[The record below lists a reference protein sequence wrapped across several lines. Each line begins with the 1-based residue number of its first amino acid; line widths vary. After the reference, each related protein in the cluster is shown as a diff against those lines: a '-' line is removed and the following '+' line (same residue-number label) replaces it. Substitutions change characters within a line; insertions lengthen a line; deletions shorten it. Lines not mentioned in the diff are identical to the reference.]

1 MASTDVL
8 LPTHASADALPVV
21 RALGVDDLKQA
32 LRSGLDDFWA
42 MPTHVAFLCAIY
54 PIVGLLLLR
63 ASFAYDLFPVL
74 YPLATGFALVG
85 PIAAIGLY
93 ELSRR
98 AELGMDTSWSHV
110 FDVLHSPSLRSI
122 AALAGLLLVLFGV
135 WIATAHALY
144 VGAFGY
150 EPLTSPVQFA
160 RKMLGTPAGHQLIV
174 TGNVIG
180 FLFAFLAATL
190 SVISFPLLL
199 DRDVGFGA
207 AVFTSLRV
215 VAHNPLIMALWFLI
229 VAAALFVGS
238 LLLFVGLAVVL
249 PVLGHATWHLYR
261 KAVEPDQSP
270 RPEYSPR
277 VSSGERYAADFPV
290 SLFSR
295 YVSK

>member
-1 MASTDVL
+1 MANTDVL
-8 LPTHASADALPVV
+8 LPTQASADALPVV
-21 RALGVDDLKQA
+21 RTLSVDDLKHA
-32 LRSGLDDFWA
+32 LRQGLDDFWA

-98 AELGMDTSWSHV
+98 HELGMDTSWSHV
-110 FDVLHSPSLRSI
+110 FDVLHSPSLPSI
-122 AALAGLLLVLFGV
+122 AALAGLLLVIFGV

-144 VGAFGY
+144 VSAFGY

-160 RKMLGTPAGHQLIV
+160 HKMLGTPAGHSLIV
-174 TGNVIG
+174 SGNVIG
-180 FLFAFLAATL
+180 FVFAFLAASL

-199 DRDVGFGA
+199 DRNVGFGA
-207 AVFTSLRV
+207 AIYTSLRV
-215 VAHNPLIMALWFLI
+215 VAHNPAIMALWFFI
-229 VAAALFVGS
+229 VAVALFMGS
-238 LLLFVGLAVVL
+238 ALLFVGLAIVL

-261 KAVEPDQSP
+261 KAVEPDRSP
-270 RPEYSPR
+270 RPEYKPR
-277 VSSGERYAADFPV
+277 MTQGERYAADFPV

-295 YVSK
+295 YVKK